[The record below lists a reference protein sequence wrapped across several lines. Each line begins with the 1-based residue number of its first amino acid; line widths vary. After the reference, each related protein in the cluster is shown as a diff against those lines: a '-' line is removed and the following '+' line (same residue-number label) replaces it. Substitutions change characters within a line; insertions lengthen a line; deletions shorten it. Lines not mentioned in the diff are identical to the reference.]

1 MALFPCNIGSGGSA
15 SHEVKEYP
23 SGTSDMTY
31 KFNLGFR
38 PSSFVVT
45 ICFTHSS
52 YGKYV
57 NTINYGG
64 ACDYYP
70 ELITQGN
77 YWEYGYQVRTGA
89 GFAASQGAPSAS
101 SYLSI
106 DDNGVT
112 LNLGNYGL
120 RTANSISSLRLEIF
134 AIA

>member
-1 MALFPCNIGSGGSA
+1 
-15 SHEVKEYP
+15 
-23 SGTSDMTY
+23 MTY
-31 KFNLGFR
+31 TFNLGFQ

-64 ACDYYP
+64 ACDYYSG
-70 ELITQGN
+70 LIPQGN
-77 YWEYGYQVRTGA
+77 YWGYGYQVQSGS
-89 GFAASQGAPSAS
+89 GFAAFLGAPSAS

-106 DDNGVT
+106 DNNGVT
-112 LNLGNYGL
+112 INLSQMSL

>member
-1 MALFPCNIGSGGSA
+1 MAFFDCVAGGGSA

-31 KFNLGFR
+31 TFNLGFR

-57 NTINYGG
+57 RTMNYGG
-64 ACDYYP
+64 ACDYYSG
-70 ELITQGN
+70 LIPQGN
-77 YWEYGYQVRTGA
+77 YWDYGYQVATGN
-89 GFAASQGAPSAS
+89 GFTAAIGAPSAS
-101 SYLSI
+101 GHCSI

-112 LNLGNYGL
+112 INLSQLSL
-120 RTANSISSLRLEIF
+120 RTANGINSLRLEIF